1 MKVAYLASNA
11 TLANSVNR
19 RPDAFEHD
27 QMMDCLRSAFEAH
40 GAIITDVA
48 WDDKKVDWKEFD
60 AAIIGTAWD
69 YQDRLEEFLATL
81 ETIAGVAQLFNSPA
95 MVRWNSHKIYLR
107 ELGDKGIALIP
118 THWLDQAGSDNVGA
132 SFDLL
137 DANEIV
143 LKRQIGASAEGQHR
157 LHRGDA
163 IPQMPEPMMV
173 QPFMRSIITEG
184 EYSFIFIDGALSHAL
199 IKKPADNDYRIQATY
214 GGSEAPIAAAP
225 EDVTVAADVLSALDD
240 KPLYA
245 RVDMLRGED
254 GALLLMEL
262 ELVEPFLYPLQGPE
276 LGQRIYHA
284 LTSRL

>member
-1 MKVAYLASNA
+1 
-11 TLANSVNR
+11 
-19 RPDAFEHD
+19 
-27 QMMDCLRSAFEAH
+27 MMDCLRSAFKAH
-40 GAIITDVA
+40 GATVTDIA
-48 WDDKKVDWKEFD
+48 WDDKNADWETFD
-60 AAIIGTAWD
+60 VALIGTAWD
-69 YQDRLEEFLATL
+69 YQDRPEEFLATL
-81 ETIAGVAQLFNSPA
+81 ETIAGVALLFNSPA
-95 MVRWNSHKIYLR
+95 IVRWNSHKIYLR

-118 THWLDQAGSDNVGA
+118 TLWLDHVDDDDVRA

-173 QPFMRSIITEG
+173 QPFMKSIITEG

-199 IKKPADNDYRIQATY
+199 IKKPADDDYRIQATY
-214 GGSEAPIAAAP
+214 GGSEALIAAAP
-225 EDVTVAADVLSALDD
+225 EDVAVAANVLSALDD

-254 GALLLMEL
+254 GSLLLMEL
-262 ELVEPFLYPLQGPE
+262 ELVEPFLYPLQGPD
-276 LGQRIYHA
+276 LGERIYEA
-284 LTSRL
+284 VERRI